1 MRAYDIIEKKRDN
14 KELSEEEIK
23 YFINGYLSGEV
34 VDYQM
39 SAFLMAVYFNGM
51 TDLECMIF
59 TKYMINSG
67 DTIDLSL
74 INGIKVDK
82 HSTGGVGDKTTL
94 IVTPIVAACGV
105 KVAKMSGRGLGYTGG
120 TIDKLE
126 SIPEMRVSLQKNEF
140 FNIVENVG
148 CCIISQSGNLVPA
161 DKKIYAL
168 RDVTATVESMPL
180 IASSIMSKKIASGA
194 DCIVLDVK
202 VGSGAF
208 MKTKEDAIALSKIMV
223 SIGEQFCNKVIAII
237 TDMDSPLGNAIGNSL
252 EVWEACEILKGNGP
266 NDLREISVCLATNML
281 YLAGRG
287 SIEECEKLTID
298 SIESGAAFNK
308 FLEMIEAQGGDT
320 SVFENKDYLNNAKIK
335 FEFLSLSEGF
345 ITSINACK
353 LGKAAMI
360 LGAGRE
366 KKEDQI
372 DYSAG
377 IILNKKLGDKV
388 CSGEVLATFYSSDLE
403 KCHEAKK
410 VLKDAIKIEDKKPIK
425 MPLIQAKVTI
435 DDVQNFC

>member
-223 SIGEQFCNKVIAII
+223 SIGEQFGKKVIAII